1 MRSGQKS
8 VSRRADKRRASG
20 TDKSTAPLVTAP
32 RVLLVLALA
41 LAVLSHIAALGFAFV
56 DDDTTQVIGEPHIQ
70 SWQFLPQYFTQDIW
84 LHKCGSNY
92 YRPLFLTWLLLNY
105 MFFGLEPLGWHAAV
119 LLVHALATALV
130 YVLVAK
136 LWQDP
141 LTAGFAAVLFAVHPV
156 AVEGVAWVA
165 GANEPLMT
173 VMFLVSLLCYL
184 HARERG
190 QKLWVW
196 SSALCYL
203 AALLVKETAI
213 ILPLLVLIYEA
224 ASAIGRRPSAGD
236 GRDYGRTP
244 KAVRLAAIKQPPP
257 GHANLGSLA
266 TALVPYA
273 AAVLVY
279 LGARGLALHGLAPA
293 HRSSV
298 SLVTVFSTWPAI
310 LWFYVKELIIPWPLG
325 LYHTLPFVTQ
335 YRMGNFFGPL
345 LGLIAIGAGLAAWS
359 RREPRVGQTCAW
371 LFLPLLPVMTSV
383 AYFDRGQLV
392 HDRYLYLPMVGMV
405 MLGALALRRVK
416 LLDMTRFGLPLTQ
429 VVILSAVVCI
439 FGIATVAQTGT
450 WRSNQALYRHAV
462 AVAPDSAPA
471 NVAWAQELSAEDQPE
486 AALRYYRQALA
497 LDPDDFRTYYSLGFF
512 QAHSQQWEDA
522 EKSLVKVTQL
532 KPQEPC
538 IFFGLALVQKAAG
551 KLPEAEASFRRACS
565 TSPVPEGAHFQ
576 LASLLE
582 SQGRLR
588 EAREELEAELAIGP
602 DPRAEREIEE
612 LDQQGNRQTK

>member
-56 DDDTTQVIGEPHIQ
+56 DDDTTQVVGEPHIQ

-92 YRPLFLTWLLLNY
+92 YRPLFLTWMLLNY

-141 LTAGFAAVLFAVHPV
+141 LAAGFAALLFAVHPA

-196 SSALCYL
+196 ISALCYL
-203 AALLVKETAI
+203 AGLLVKETAI
-213 ILPLLVLIYEA
+213 ILPLLVLIYEIRFQG
-224 ASAIGRRPSAGD
+224 SKVSKFQGFGGRRTKVLGRETED
-236 GRDYGRTP
+236 GRRGTVVRT
-244 KAVRLAAIKQPPP
+244 
-257 GHANLGSLA
+257 
-266 TALVPYA
+266 LVPYA

-405 MLGALALRRVK
+405 TLGALALRRVK
-416 LLDMTRFGLPLTQ
+416 LLDITRFGLPLTQ

-450 WRSNQALYRHAV
+450 WADNRTLYRHAV
-462 AVAPDSAPA
+462 AVAPGSAPA
-471 NVAWAQELSAEDQPE
+471 NVAWAQEMSAEDQPE
-486 AALRYYRQALA
+486 AVLRYYRQALA

-512 QAHSQQWEDA
+512 QAHSRQWEDA
-522 EKSLVKVTQL
+522 EKSLLMVTQL
-532 KPQEPC
+532 KPEEPC
-538 IFFGLALVQKAAG
+538 VFFGLALVQKSAG
-551 KLPEAEASFRRACS
+551 KLREAEISLRHACS
-565 TSPVPEGAHFQ
+565 SSPVPEGAHFQ

-612 LDQQGNRQTK
+612 LDQQGNRQLK